1 MFLPPPCCQL
11 FSGALFF
18 SIWGFFLK
26 NAIFNRGLWWESL
39 FRAFFLGKYAPFF
52 CYVDLLAFSSFVS
65 RYFRATANFNNFS
78 GPIFGALMLC
88 FPAFGENV
96 RFHSGFSVRIWAPV
110 LWCFVFQHLAHFSQT
125 CDFQSGFV
133 VGIVIPCVL
142 SREIRSLFL
151 LC

>member
-1 MFLPPPCCQL
+1 MLCFPLFGAQLRHFHGKNEAQKCFCPPPCCQL

-18 SIWGFFLK
+18 SIWGFFCK
-26 NAIFNRGLWWESL
+26 MCVFNRGLWWESL

-96 RFHSGFSVRIWAPV
+96 RFHSGFSFRIWAPV
-110 LWCFVFQHLAHFSQT
+110 LWCFVFQHLALVCFR
-125 CDFQSGFV
+125 FFW
-133 VGIVIPCVL
+133 
-142 SREIRSLFL
+142 L
-151 LC
+151 L